1 VKRIDSL
8 QLHNRLDYSAWNFQ
22 PNDGPAINK
31 KIMSAE
37 DRNKWNQRYAEDSY
51 RKTNPVT
58 LLSDWLPKIPVGKAL
73 DVACGAGRN
82 TIFLAEAGFRVDAI
96 DISHKGLE
104 QTAHKATES
113 GLTVNCIEHDLDESY
128 AFTTDYDLIVV
139 LWYVNLK
146 LIRQLCD
153 CLAPGGFLLC
163 EEHLRSEQEVI
174 GPGNPDYRVA
184 PGALRD
190 AVSTLD
196 LLLYE
201 EVVEPIPE
209 GGQVASARVVA
220 RKA

>member
-1 VKRIDSL
+1 
-8 QLHNRLDYSAWNFQ
+8 
-22 PNDGPAINK
+22 
-31 KIMSAE
+31 MSAE

-82 TIFLAEAGFRVDAI
+82 AIFLAEVGFQVDAI
-96 DISHKGLE
+96 DISHEGLQ

-113 GLTVNCIEHDLDESY
+113 GLAINCIEHDLDEPY

-174 GPGNPDYRVA
+174 GAANPDFRVA
-184 PGALRD
+184 PGALAD
-190 AVSTLD
+190 AVSTLEV
-196 LLLYE
+196 LLYE
-201 EVVEPIPE
+201 EVVAAIPE

>member
-1 VKRIDSL
+1 
-8 QLHNRLDYSAWNFQ
+8 
-22 PNDGPAINK
+22 
-31 KIMSAE
+31 MSTE
-37 DRNKWNQRYAEDSY
+37 DRNKWNQRYAEDSH

-58 LLSDWLPKIPVGKAL
+58 LLSDWLPQVPAGKAL

-82 TIFLAEAGFRVDAI
+82 ALFLAEAGFQVDAI
-96 DISHKGLE
+96 DISHEGLK
-104 QTAHKATES
+104 QTAHKASEL
-113 GLTVNCIEHDLDESY
+113 GLAVNCIEHDLEEPYIFS
-128 AFTTDYDLIVV
+128 TDYDLIVV

-146 LIRQLCD
+146 LIKQLCD

-163 EEHLRSEQEVI
+163 EEHLRSEQDVI
-174 GPGNPDYRVA
+174 GPGNPDFRVA

-201 EVVEPIPE
+201 EAVEPIPE
-209 GGQVASARVVA
+209 GGQIASARVVA

>member
-1 VKRIDSL
+1 M
-8 QLHNRLDYSAWNFQ
+8 QLHNRLDYPAWSFQ

-58 LLSDWLPKIPVGKAL
+58 LLTDWLAQIPVGKAL

-82 TIFLAEAGFRVDAI
+82 TIFLAEAGFQVDAI
-96 DISHKGLE
+96 DISHEGLQ
-104 QTAHKATES
+104 QTAHTATEL
-113 GLTVNCIEHDLDESY
+113 GLAVNCIEHDLDESY
-128 AFTTDYDLIVV
+128 AFTTDYDLIIV

-146 LIRQLCD
+146 LITQLCE

-174 GPGNPDYRVA
+174 GPGNPEFRVA